1 MIALKSIIDTL
12 TIEEQQKFVNYLQQK
27 NKRKDTK
34 NIQLFKVLAYSNDDS
49 KNICVQLY
57 KVENCNAYHALRK
70 RLFQSLIDFTANKN
84 LEDESSI
91 DIQVIKYILASR
103 TFLLQKKYEIA
114 YKVLDKAERLA
125 DEHLMFP
132 ILNEIY
138 HTKIQYASNYPK
150 AGLDDLIVKQK
161 ENQKKHQLE
170 DELNIVYAKLKSML
184 NDVTYE
190 GTVIDFELELEHLLK
205 VHHIEINTSLSFK
218 SLYQI
223 LAIANI
229 SALVTKKYYSIESFV
244 MKSYDILKQ
253 KKETD
258 KQLFY
263 QIEIVYI
270 IANTLFRNKKFEA
283 STRYID
289 EMEQLMQ
296 LKKRAYYKP
305 FILKKTLVKALNL
318 NYSNEQDDAITLIES
333 FTNKK
338 HEDTETL
345 LDLQLTCFMFY
356 FQKGD
361 FTKAKSIS
369 SKFYHTD
376 QWYKEKA
383 GIDWVIKK
391 NVAELL
397 LYIELQEDD
406 LFYSR
411 LKSFR
416 RRYSSYLKQI
426 GQSRILTFIKFAEQ
440 YYIKPES
447 IGTPEFL
454 NKLELT
460 FEWTTINK
468 EDIFIISFYAWLKS
482 KAEKQN
488 IFQITLRLIKM

>member
-1 MIALKSIIDTL
+1 
-12 TIEEQQKFVNYLQQK
+12 
-27 NKRKDTK
+27 
-34 NIQLFKVLAYSNDDS
+34 
-49 KNICVQLY
+49 
-57 KVENCNAYHALRK
+57 
-70 RLFQSLIDFTANKN
+70 
-84 LEDESSI
+84 
-91 DIQVIKYILASR
+91 
-103 TFLLQKKYEIA
+103 
-114 YKVLDKAERLA
+114 
-125 DEHLMFP
+125 
-132 ILNEIY
+132 
-138 HTKIQYASNYPK
+138 
-150 AGLDDLIVKQK
+150 
-161 ENQKKHQLE
+161 
-170 DELNIVYAKLKSML
+170 
-184 NDVTYE
+184 
-190 GTVIDFELELEHLLK
+190 
-205 VHHIEINTSLSFK
+205 
-218 SLYQI
+218 
-223 LAIANI
+223 
-229 SALVTKKYYSIESFV
+229 
-244 MKSYDILKQ
+244 
-253 KKETD
+253 
-258 KQLFY
+258 
-263 QIEIVYI
+263 
-270 IANTLFRNKKFEA
+270 
-283 STRYID
+283 
-289 EMEQLMQ
+289 
-296 LKKRAYYKP
+296 
-305 FILKKTLVKALNL
+305 
-318 NYSNEQDDAITLIES
+318 
-333 FTNKK
+333 
-338 HEDTETL
+338 
-345 LDLQLTCFMFY
+345 MFY